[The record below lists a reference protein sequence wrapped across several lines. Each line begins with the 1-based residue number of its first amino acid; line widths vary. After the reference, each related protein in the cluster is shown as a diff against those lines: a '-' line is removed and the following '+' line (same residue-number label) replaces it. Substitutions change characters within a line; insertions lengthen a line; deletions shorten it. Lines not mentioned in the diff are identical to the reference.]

1 MTVVPVTL
9 AWWLAWTLLGERRWG
24 AWGRGG
30 EQDPGLQSGCNQM
43 VLLAAQHV
51 GTGQEAAYTNL
62 LFILWL
68 LLWTTAEH
76 TNIKSLL
83 YFFFFNR
90 KLRFSLYGWK
100 AGSFPSGRS
109 LSSLLWFTHSSLV
122 IYRNWLLK
130 PINVSF
136 F

>member
-1 MTVVPVTL
+1 
-9 AWWLAWTLLGERRWG
+9 
-24 AWGRGG
+24 
-30 EQDPGLQSGCNQM
+30 M

-83 YFFFFNR
+83 YFFFFQQKVEIFIVWVKSR
-90 KLRFSLYGWK
+90 LFSEWEE
-100 AGSFPSGRS
+100 S
-109 LSSLLWFTHSSLV
+109 LISIV
-122 IYRNWLLK
+122 IYSQLFSNLSKLA
-130 PINVSF
+130 IETH
-136 F
+136 